1 MNATLRVYFN
11 GHQRV
16 SAPPQK
22 ARHYERNAIN
32 DGTSAL
38 ALRASACP
46 SIPHAYPSSE
56 SGTRSA
62 EHPLEPGTGTSPHC
76 CMTTHPFNCDR
87 NGTHATV
94 GTHMVFRSRTSLP
107 SVMQGARMLT
117 TINRCPLTIT
127 TQLPDT
133 IQRLNSN
140 CLRKY
145 TMNPAG
151 RSCVLI
157 TAVAAFTITANA
169 QQPPDV
175 VQSDGND
182 STAMGTNAL
191 LSAEGAYGDTAAGF
205 SALYFNTSGSNN
217 TATGTYALYL
227 NTIGSYNTASG
238 NSALSSNTTGNG
250 NTAFGA
256 ITLVNNTTGFYN
268 TATGSYVLT
277 YSTGNY
283 NTATGANALF
293 ANTTGS
299 NNTALGYRTL
309 ANNAGGAKISI
320 ASMGKD
326 IERLQ
331 RLRPVTF
338 HLKTDPRGAIQ
349 YGLIAEEVAKV
360 YPELVIHDQSGRING
375 IRYEELAPMLLNEV
389 QQQHQQL
396 MQQQQA
402 LAEVGQLKQQM
413 AELEQ
418 ANESM
423 RMANQT
429 LQASIAKLLTKD
441 EQIAS
446 R

>member
-1 MNATLRVYFN
+1 
-11 GHQRV
+11 
-16 SAPPQK
+16 
-22 ARHYERNAIN
+22 
-32 DGTSAL
+32 
-38 ALRASACP
+38 
-46 SIPHAYPSSE
+46 
-56 SGTRSA
+56 
-62 EHPLEPGTGTSPHC
+62 
-76 CMTTHPFNCDR
+76 
-87 NGTHATV
+87 
-94 GTHMVFRSRTSLP
+94 
-107 SVMQGARMLT
+107 MLT
-117 TINRCPLTIT
+117 TINRCSLTIT
-127 TQLPDT
+127 TQLPDA

-145 TMNPAG
+145 TMNLG
-151 RSCVLI
+151 YRSCVLI

-191 LSAEGAYGDTAAGF
+191 LSAEGAYGDTAAGY

-238 NSALSSNTTGNG
+238 SSALSSNTTGNG

-256 ITLVNNTTGFYN
+256 VTLVNNTTGFYN

-299 NNTALGYRTL
+299 NNTALGYRAL
-309 ANNAGGAKISI
+309 ANNAGGANNIGVGYNGGDFLSGPNNIDIGNEGVADESGIIRIGTSGIQKHTFMAGISSSQITGSAVYVTSAGKLGVLASSERYKISI

-338 HLKTDPRGAIQ
+338 HLKTDPHGAIQ

-396 MQQQQA
+396 VQQQQT
-402 LAEVGQLKQQM
+402 LAEVAQLKQQM

-429 LQASIAKLLTKD
+429 LQASIAKLMTKD
-441 EQIAS
+441 ERVAS